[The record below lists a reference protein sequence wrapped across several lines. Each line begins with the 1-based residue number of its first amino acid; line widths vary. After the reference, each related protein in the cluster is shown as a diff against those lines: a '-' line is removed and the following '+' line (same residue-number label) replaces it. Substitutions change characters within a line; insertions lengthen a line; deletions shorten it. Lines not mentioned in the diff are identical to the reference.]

1 MKNVIMQ
8 VRYFQNDPM
17 TKLMLYC
24 HIFTYWEKKDFLRE
38 ENTSI
43 ILPLKSKL
51 SGKFQHFDAIDGSIE
66 MLKNSYSCGNAQN
79 KPKGRCYGD
88 VFNQM
93 YILMFVLS
101 NTTINIS
108 TTTNF
113 EQILADFSINW
124 LCKAFQQ
131 ANFRLGFK
139 EIGIGFEQVL

>member
-1 MKNVIMQ
+1 
-8 VRYFQNDPM
+8 
-17 TKLMLYC
+17 
-24 HIFTYWEKKDFLRE
+24 
-38 ENTSI
+38 
-43 ILPLKSKL
+43 
-51 SGKFQHFDAIDGSIE
+51 
-66 MLKNSYSCGNAQN
+66 
-79 KPKGRCYGD
+79 
-88 VFNQM
+88 
-93 YILMFVLS
+93 MFVLS